1 MKWTH
6 PNAQIRKIACH
17 PNDAETIVVNYQ
29 TDWLGEN
36 MGGHEKKPQKKEQS
50 TFHPVQAV

>member
-50 TFHPVQAV
+50 TFHPVQPV